1 MEYGLKL
8 PPEDDYEVRYGALQA
23 DIDTDEPTTV
33 TSVTPAS
40 TEQDQNIK
48 ENTGK

>member
-8 PPEDDYEVRYGALQA
+8 PPEDDYEVQYGALEA

-33 TSVTPAS
+33 TSVTTAS